1 MAGFDYEK
9 NGWASWT
16 GKTPVASGTYRQDGS
31 YFNPSTNGG
40 FVPSVPTAPIP
51 NPWFD
56 YPVSPAPCPGC
67 GRCPYCGRRNVDPYF
82 YPATPSYPPYKITYV
97 CSVNGIS

>member
-1 MAGFDYEK
+1 MTQWFDTMAAPNSDL
-9 NGWASWT
+9 T
-16 GKTPVASGTYRQDGS
+16 GYGHIKDSVG
-31 YFNPSTNGG
+31 PST
-40 FVPSVPTAPIP
+40 VPATSIP

-56 YPVSPAPCPGC
+56 YPASPAPCPGC
-67 GRCPYCGRRNVDPYF
+67 GRCPYCGKRNVDPYF